1 MSIVLLL
8 LLVGTL
14 YAMEYFRR
22 RGEAFAARLVPTEGT
37 AERQAEFAKFPSQV
51 QREFP
56 AGTERRHSERRSSD
70 RRRAA

>member
-8 LLVGTL
+8 LFVGAL
-14 YAMEYFRR
+14 FAMEYFRR
-22 RGEAFAARLVPTEGT
+22 SGEAFAARLVPAERT
-37 AERQAEFAKFPSQV
+37 AGRQAEFAKFPLQM

-56 AGTERRHSERRSSD
+56 AAIERRHSDRRSSD